1 MITRYFVDHVTALI
15 CIVAL
20 MFEKCKMCEPLYVK
34 PSKYG
39 VIPSCNG
46 TIIQS
51 LSGFFDDTF
60 EIQVLKEPKY
70 GIFSHLYRQFT
81 PIIRRFSHI
90 DM

>member
-46 TIIQS
+46 NWLCSSMQITLIKVIAVKVIAVKVTAILGVAS
-51 LSGFFDDTF
+51 KSGTEF
-60 EIQVLKEPKY
+60 
-70 GIFSHLYRQFT
+70 GAR
-81 PIIRRFSHI
+81 
-90 DM
+90 